1 MKPRLKAQYEET
13 IAPEMREKYEYPNI
27 MQIPRLEKI
36 VVNMG
41 VGDANVEAR
50 LLEMAVNELATIT
63 GQRPNH
69 RKAKKS
75 ISNFKLR
82 EGQLIGCAVTLRGD
96 RMYEFMDR
104 LFNMAMPRIRDFRG
118 LPAKSF
124 DQEGNYTL
132 GLREQSIF
140 PELNIDK
147 IERVRGMNVT
157 FVIKNSNSREES
169 FDLLQKFGLPFQR
182 QN

>member
-1 MKPRLKAQYEET
+1 
-13 IAPEMREKYEYPNI
+13 
-27 MQIPRLEKI
+27 
-36 VVNMG
+36 
-41 VGDANVEAR
+41 
-50 LLEMAVNELATIT
+50 
-63 GQRPNH
+63 
-69 RKAKKS
+69 
-75 ISNFKLR
+75 
-82 EGQLIGCAVTLRGD
+82 
-96 RMYEFMDR
+96 
-104 LFNMAMPRIRDFRG
+104 MAMPRIRDFRG

-124 DQEGNYTL
+124 DQKGNYTL